1 MITFKELGEK
11 YQNDKIIHHK
21 YDLIYPLFLESY
33 RDKHFKMLEIGLGDG
48 GTWTGRSGYLWKEY
62 FPNVQLFIMDIHH
75 EFQTEDYVVY
85 KGDQSNTDDLKSV
98 YDKVGKVDLI
108 IDDGSHH
115 PRHQFISFVYL
126 FENMLKKGG
135 YYIVEDIEC
144 NYWNSESKVYGYKI
158 AHENSIDFFKSQ
170 IDSIN
175 SEFSKKKNKFNISS
189 ITFAKNC
196 IIIKKQTEEEIQ
208 INNRVYRFENLL

>member
-1 MITFKELGEK
+1 MKTLKQIGEEFK
-11 YQNDKIIHHK
+11 NDKVTYHR
-21 YDLIYPLFLESY
+21 YDLIYPLFLEEF
-33 RDKHFKMLEIGLGDG
+33 REKDFKMLEIGLGNGEDG
-48 GTWTGRSGYLWKEY
+48 TGRSGSMWKEY

-75 EFQTEDYVVY
+75 EFQTEDYIVY
-85 KGDQSNTDDLKSV
+85 KGDQSNIDDLESV
-98 YDKVGKVDLI
+98 YNKIGKVDLI

-115 PRHQFISFVYL
+115 PRHQFISFVFL

-135 YYIVEDIEC
+135 YYIVEDTEC